1 MSRIKQK
8 YIKEILPKF
17 LEENKELNKH
27 QVPELKKIVISMGLN
42 EAVKDKSLI
51 EQHAKE
57 LAYISGQKPIL
68 MKAKNAISNFKLREG
83 QVVGLKV
90 TLRKSKM
97 YDFFD
102 RFCNIVCPRI
112 RDFRG
117 FKTKADG
124 RGSLNIGIDDQQV
137 FPEVN
142 LDEIKRQ
149 QGMNIAFVTTA
160 DTDADCIKLLGM
172 MGFPF
177 K

>member
-1 MSRIKQK
+1 MSRLKEK
-8 YIKEILPKF
+8 YIKEIVPAF
-17 LEENKELNKH
+17 LKENTELNRH

-51 EQHAKE
+51 EQHIKE
-57 LAYISGQKPIL
+57 LTMISGQKPVVTRS
-68 MKAKNAISNFKLREG
+68 KKAISNFKLRED
-83 QVVGLKV
+83 QVIGLKV
-90 TLRKSKM
+90 TIRKKRM

-117 FKTKADG
+117 FNPKADG
-124 RGSLNIGIDDQQV
+124 RGSYNIGIDDQQV
-137 FPEVN
+137 FPEIN
-142 LDEIKRQ
+142 LDEVKRQ
-149 QGMNIAFVTTA
+149 QGMNIAFVTSSA
-160 DTDADCIKLLGM
+160 TDLDCIKLLRM

>member
-1 MSRIKQK
+1 MSRLKRK
-8 YIKEILPKF
+8 YQEEIVAEF
-17 LEENKELNKH
+17 LTKSSKTNRYEI
-27 QVPELKKIVISMGLN
+27 PELKKIVISMGLN
-42 EAVKDKSLI
+42 EAARDKSLI
-51 EQHAKE
+51 ESHSKE
-57 LAYISGQKPIL
+57 LAMLSGQKPVVTR
-68 MKAKNAISNFKLREG
+68 AKKAISNFKLRKG
-83 QVVGLKV
+83 QIVGLKV
-90 TLRKSKM
+90 ILRKKRM

-117 FKTKADG
+117 FKSKCDG

-137 FPEVN
+137 FPEIN
-142 LDEIKRQ
+142 LDEVKRQ

-160 DTDADCIKLLGM
+160 QNDADCIELLRM